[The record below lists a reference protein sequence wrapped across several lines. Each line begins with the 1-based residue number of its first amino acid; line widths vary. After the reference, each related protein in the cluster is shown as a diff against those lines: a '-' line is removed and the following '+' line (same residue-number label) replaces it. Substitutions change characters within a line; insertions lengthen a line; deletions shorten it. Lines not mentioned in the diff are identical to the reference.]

1 MTAMMKNI
9 NAVVNS
15 LSAHGVDIRTFKTK
29 VNELHEEVTYLQ
41 YESDYKGT
49 LKEALNDL
57 FIDLEVDY
65 DKELLAAYQHTLYWN
80 QDGKSWIISLPTW
93 RQVLEYYL
101 RRYCF
106 R

>member
-9 NAVVNS
+9 DIVIKS
-15 LSAHGVDIRTFKTK
+15 LSTHGVDINTFKKK

-49 LKEALNDL
+49 LKDALDNL
-57 FIDLEVDY
+57 FIDLEEDY
-65 DKELLAAYQHTLYWN
+65 TKELLAAYQHTLYWK
-80 QDGKSWIISLPTW
+80 QDGKTRIVCLPTW
-93 RQVLEYYL
+93 KQVLEYYL

>member
-9 NAVVNS
+9 NSVINS
-15 LSAHGVDIRTFKTK
+15 LTTHGVDINTFKKK
-29 VNELHEEVTYLQ
+29 VNDLHEEVTYLQ

-65 DKELLAAYQHTLYWN
+65 DKELLAAYQHCLYWN
-80 QDGKSWIISLPTW
+80 QDGKSWIVCLPTW
-93 RQVLEYYL
+93 RRVLEYYL